1 MTLMRVELFGALV
14 LLVGCSSA
22 TPVEPIADGGGATSA
37 DASPRDTS
45 PEPTPAR
52 PHPTSDAL
60 RACAQKAGP
69 VRTIAEATSRF
80 NALAP
85 VSDAA
90 CFLATLP
97 RPLSVVATSGLTSAQ
112 PAGGK
117 DSPRMFFL
125 MPTLVVS
132 TVPAGEGSRAIEFG
146 EWVTP
151 TRTLKGEIGF
161 PVQAPLAPG
170 AAFEKIL
177 FGNDRDR
184 TACATCHRYEE
195 RSPTVAGG
203 FVSAAYKPEPGTF
216 VTVAELRRLHDACI
230 DSSEASP
237 RCEMFHAVF
246 DFGEVLQGAFASEVE
261 TFFIS
266 R

>member
-1 MTLMRVELFGALV
+1 MSLMRVKLLAVLG

-22 TPVEPIADGGGATSA
+22 SSPDAVSDGGGATSPESGV
-37 DASPRDTS
+37 DASA
-45 PEPTPAR
+45 PEPPPA

-60 RACAQKAGP
+60 RACATKSGD
-69 VRTIAEATSRF
+69 VRTIAEAITRF
-80 NALAP
+80 NALVP
-85 VSDAA
+85 TTDAA

-97 RPLSVVATSGLTSAQ
+97 RPLSVVATTGLTSAQ

-125 MPTLVVS
+125 SPTLVIS
-132 TVPAGEGSRAIEFG
+132 AVPDGAGSKAVEFG

-151 TRTLKGEIGF
+151 TRTIKGEIAL
-161 PVQAPLAPG
+161 PVQTPLAPG
-170 AAFEKIL
+170 AAFERIL
-177 FGNDRDR
+177 FGKDADR

-195 RSPTVAGG
+195 RSPTVPGA

-216 VTVAELRRLHDACI
+216 VTVAELRRFHDACI
-230 DSSEASP
+230 ASSDTSP

-246 DFGEVLQGAFASEVE
+246 DFGEVRQGAFGSEVE
-261 TFFIS
+261 TFFIQ